1 MSPVSRFPVG
11 LPARSSVAAAAL
23 LALAG
28 TALAQAASGDA
39 QTVVVTGTKR
49 PQLEQQVSQ
58 SANVLTP
65 DELVNEYDAYDA
77 LVRLPIVSANSRGRL
92 PTVRGVDGSGVATGS
107 GAAISGGRPRFT
119 TYIDGVARGHSF
131 SPDGN
136 ASLWDVRQVEVYR
149 GSQSSTLGRNAS
161 AGAMVITT
169 ADPTSRREAAA
180 QLGYR
185 SERTA
190 WSAAGMVNLPLD
202 EDTALRVTAEGL
214 RGTNWRNL
222 TLPSL
227 TQRPL
232 DDLEAQE
239 FQRVRIKGLW
249 TPDKLPGLS
258 VRLSHDNQE
267 DASSNSPDLI
277 SGPDF
282 KRREVDEEQTY
293 AYFRRN
299 NATTAL
305 QVSYDLGSGW
315 IADSV
320 LAHQRSK
327 NRSVP
332 PNGSGDPFQLEVF
345 ANTRETSWE
354 PKVSYTPG
362 KGSRTS
368 VVVGAFLYDRERKE
382 GGVPGSAFVYDAD
395 DTVRTYSIFGDARV
409 QVAPALDLLVGAR
422 LERESQQRRL
432 EGTFLGV
439 IPASIDF
446 DETTKQFLPKFGA
459 EYHLTPDVA
468 LGFITYTG
476 YQAPG
481 TGVDFLG
488 TGGAYT
494 FDKEQSRT
502 LEVTWRSQW
511 MERQLSFNA
520 NVFTTRYKGYQL
532 FAADAGG
539 GFIVKNAERSSISG
553 LELDTSWRPSKGWS
567 AFAQAGLLRTRMNRF
582 DDGPNAYLNGGRLP
596 QAPKYTLRV
605 GASGEVL
612 PGLRLGA
619 DVYRS
624 GSYYSDIEN
633 IDAVFVPGYTT
644 ANVNASYRWSA
655 VTLTA
660 YVNNVA
666 DRFYL
671 VEKLYPDGFKPRAYA
686 AAPRTV
692 GLSARIDF

>member
-1 MSPVSRFPVG
+1 MCIVPRP
-11 LPARSSVAAAAL
+11 LAVAL
-23 LALAG
+23 SLALSPFAW
-28 TALAQAASGDA
+28 A
-39 QTVVVTGTKR
+39 QTSPELQTIVVSGTKR

-58 SANVLTP
+58 SANVLTA
-65 DELVNEYDAYDA
+65 DELVNDYDAYDA
-77 LVRLPIVSANSRGRL
+77 LVRLPNVSANSRGRL
-92 PTVRGVDGSGVATGS
+92 PTVRGVDASGVATGS

-119 TYIDGVARGHSF
+119 TYVDGVARGHSF

-136 ASLWDVRQVEVYR
+136 ASLWDIRQVEVYR

-161 AGAMVITT
+161 AGAMVLTT
-169 ADPTSRREAAA
+169 NDPTDEREGAA

-185 SERTA
+185 SARTA
-190 WSAAGMVNLPLD
+190 WSAAGMVNLPLNS
-202 EDTALRVTAEGL
+202 DTAVRVTAEGL

-222 TLPSL
+222 SLPSL
-227 TQRPL
+227 QQRPL

-239 FQRVRIKGLW
+239 FERVRVKGLW
-249 TPDKLPGLS
+249 SPRAWPGLS
-258 VRLSHDNQE
+258 VRLSHDNQR
-267 DASSNSPDLI
+267 DAQSNSPDLI

-282 KRREVDEEQTY
+282 KRRDVNEEQTY
-293 AYFRRN
+293 AYFKRS

-305 QVSYDLGSGW
+305 QASYELGGGW
-315 IADSV
+315 ILDGV

-332 PNGSGDPFQLEVF
+332 PNGSGDPTQLEVF
-345 ANTRETSWE
+345 ASTREVSFE
-354 PKVSYTPG
+354 PKLSYAPG

-368 VVVGAFLYDRERKE
+368 FVAGAFLYDRKREE
-382 GGVPGSAFVYDAD
+382 GGVPGSAFVYEAD
-395 DTVRTYSIFGDARV
+395 DDVRTYSLFGDARV
-409 QVAPALDLLVGAR
+409 QVAPALDVLLGAR
-422 LERESQQRRL
+422 VESESQQRRL

-446 DETTKQFLPKFGA
+446 DETTRQFLPKVGA

-468 LGFITYTG
+468 VGFIAYTG

-494 FDKEQSRT
+494 FGKERSRT
-502 LEVTWRSQW
+502 LELTWRSQW
-511 MERQLSFNA
+511 MQRQVTANA
-520 NVFTTRYKGYQL
+520 NVFRTRYKGYQL

-539 GFIVKNAERSSISG
+539 GFIVKNAEKATIDG
-553 LELDTSWRPSKGWS
+553 LELDTSWRPRKGVS
-567 AFAQAGLLRTRMNRF
+567 AFAQVGLLRTRMDRF
-582 DDGPNAYLNGGRLP
+582 DSGLNAALNGARLP
-596 QAPKYTLRV
+596 QAPKYTARV
-605 GASGEVL
+605 GGTFELL
-612 PGLRLGA
+612 PGLTVGG

-624 GSYYSDIEN
+624 GSYFSDIDN
-633 IDAVFVPGYTT
+633 IDAVFVPAYTV
-644 ANVNASYRWSA
+644 ANLNATYRWNA
-655 VTLTA
+655 VSVTA

-671 VEKLYPDGFKPRAYA
+671 VEKLYPDGFAPRAYA